1 MAKKKTATAKT
12 VKHFATMLM
21 PVVTEKTALVGQ
33 GGECVVFEVSPKASK
48 TEIREAVEAIYSV
61 KVASVNTVN
70 VFGKPKKGLRRV
82 VHRPNV
88 KKAYVTLQKGQT
100 ISVVDGV

>member
-1 MAKKKTATAKT
+1 MATNKS
-12 VKHFATMLM
+12 VKHFSTILV

-33 GGECVVFEVSPKASK
+33 AGECVVFHVNQKASK
-48 TEIREAVEAIYSV
+48 LEIKDAVEAIYSV

-70 VFGKPKKGLRRV
+70 VFGKPKRGLRRIT
-82 VHRPNV
+82 HRSNV

-100 ISVVDGV
+100 ISVVEGV